1 MPLRKVKWEEMF
13 PDEMDRAIDEHP
25 LLYLPYGMCEPHG
38 FQNALGLDGLK
49 CYELCVRAAQEGG
62 GVVAPMTFWHIGE
75 QGIGVSWLE
84 RQNAPRPYISSVGY
98 EIFLQGFIYH
108 LRAAVA
114 CGFEAV
120 IAMTGHYGGTE
131 CDMRY
136 AAEALSEEVPL
147 PMWVL
152 ADWECIGYNNYHGDH
167 AGPCETSQL
176 WALRPDM
183 VDISR
188 LAEKEDPQ
196 ERVYASP
203 LMPGQASRREG
214 DMIVRSQIENLI
226 EAGERLLARS
236 VGKLPDIGIDG
247 ARAICQRAMSSDAE
261 WVYQMEPERHTWYWS
276 EGPGKP
282 HRQGCIERK
291 GRMI

>member
-1 MPLRKVKWEEMF
+1 MNPPKVKWEEMF
-13 PDEMDRAIDEHP
+13 PDEMDRAIEERP

-49 CYELCVRAAQEGG
+49 CYELCVRAAREGG

-75 QGIGVSWLE
+75 QGIGVGWLE

-131 CDMRY
+131 CDMRT
-136 AAEALSEEVPL
+136 AAGFFAEEVPL

-152 ADWECIGYNNYHGDH
+152 ADWECIHYGKYKGDH

-176 WALRPDM
+176 WALRPDL

-188 LAEKEDPQ
+188 LPEKDDPD
-196 ERVYASP
+196 ERIFASP
-203 LMPGQASRREG
+203 LMPGEASRLEG
-214 DMIVRSQIENLI
+214 DMIVASQIGNMLE
-226 EAGERLLARS
+226 GSDRLLAQS
-236 VGKLPDIGIDG
+236 PGKLPDIGIEG
-247 ARAICQRAMSSDAE
+247 ARAICERAMSSDAE

-276 EGPGKP
+276 EGPGKT
-282 HRQGCIERK
+282 HRQATIASE